1 MTSVDY
7 IHVFLPTNHCLFAD
21 TAKGAKSLSTLTCVV
36 LRRALPKVPLPIPS
50 TFNPFYYHLP
60 TSSSGSSVELGNP
73 VTLQPPSNPLHTSHS
88 APELV
93 SLTTHQD
100 SYGHELKKTAAFP
113 EHDATQPISEQSQP
127 EDQATE
133 EQSHS
138 TTTDDPINCL
148 LHSDSDSKTTPS
160 AETESDPAMSPKEL
174 ALYNKF
180 FPELKQVEVISKTL
194 SSPQLQTLERNSL
207 PESLNADEQRV
218 QDRISS
224 SSCVAVPLVIIPTA
238 QPLSQSSDEGKDMAE
253 LIGGSSSFSFSSDER
268 DGVCSEVKV
277 KSVVP
282 FVEIPTPQVLGHF
295 PKTNPE
301 LLYKKVPSVTR

>member
-1 MTSVDY
+1 MTSVYY
-7 IHVFLPTNHCLFAD
+7 INVFFPTNHCLFAD
-21 TAKGAKSLSTLTCVV
+21 AAKGAKSLSTLTCMV

-73 VTLQPPSNPLHTSHS
+73 VTLQPPSNPLHASHS

-100 SYGHELKKTAAFP
+100 SYGHKTAAFP
-113 EHDATQPISEQSQP
+113 EHDATQTISEQSQP

-138 TTTDDPINCL
+138 TTTDDPISVL
-148 LHSDSDSKTTPS
+148 LHSDPDSKTTPS
-160 AETESDPAMSPKEL
+160 AETESDPAMTPEEL

-180 FPELKQVEVISKTL
+180 FPELKQVETISKTL
-194 SSPQLQTLERNSL
+194 SSPQLQALERNSL

-218 QDRISS
+218 QDRIS

-238 QPLSQSSDEGKDMAE
+238 QPLSQSSDEGKDTAE

-282 FVEIPTPQVLGHF
+282 FVEIPTPQVLGHL
-295 PKTNPE
+295 PQPDPE